1 MCVPIIGEP
10 KAGIAREDDAVDLH
24 ERHAP
29 RHMPWIL
36 DGHVVTRGEVTGH
49 HSSKPG
55 HARGIQGSMT
65 SRAPRT
71 RSSRM
76 ALAITLYD
84 SRSTRPVVLD
94 AGQQSRT
101 PAGFGFLGGR
111 QARGVLFE
119 ALDAEELGADRLL
132 ERFSGDQRDVVNGG
146 ARMA

>member
-10 KAGIAREDDAVDLH
+10 KAVIAREDDAVDLH

-36 DGHVVTRGEVTGH
+36 DGHVITRGEGTEH
-49 HSSKPG
+49 QRFAE
-55 HARGIQGSMT
+55 HA
-65 SRAPRT
+65 A
-71 RSSRM
+71 
-76 ALAITLYD
+76 
-84 SRSTRPVVLD
+84 VVLD
-94 AGQQSRT
+94 AGQQSPT

-111 QARGVLFE
+111 QARGVLLE